1 MTEYTETAALA
12 AQLAVY
18 AHEVETVSKALVE
31 QGNRLTYQGPG
42 GYADVHLDEYLA
54 VIAERLGQLQHQ
66 VDGMRAYTR
75 EAVEKQNRAALA

>member
-1 MTEYTETAALA
+1 MIEYTSTGALA
-12 AQLAVY
+12 AQA
-18 AHEVETVSKALVE
+18 AQIAESVEQVSKALVE